1 MPSLYTREK
10 NPTSGAWHFKRVK
23 EGRGVKTGDLRG
35 TFYARPFVKGRQRWQ
50 RLSAETFA
58 DAKREASELPDKL
71 QAQALGVTVEEARSN
86 RILIKTAVET
96 YLEQK
101 AKKARRTLLQY
112 KNTLEQFIEALKGKA
127 RFLDE
132 IDEDV
137 LRHYKSFLENL
148 GYAGKTID
156 TRLNIVFFLLKKNG
170 VTARIPRDE
179 MPTVEEDQAKPYSDD
194 GLKKLFA
201 EMERSGAVE
210 TVKGKDYSGPGFG
223 LMIRYKFFLGTACR
237 DREVTY
243 AAWSDIDFNKKE
255 YHIRRKED
263 VGFTP
268 KNHESRTVPLP
279 DSLVELLMKRR
290 ERAPDRRWIFVNEN
304 GNPENHFLRKLKA
317 VAKRAGLNCGNCRTT
332 ITEGRY
338 QKQQV
343 EVTCETHPVCEHF
356 ILHRFRKTCATRWM
370 NNNVPVRTIQHWL
383 GHKSLETTMIYL
395 GVQDSQELR
404 NQVNDAY
411 GD

>member
-10 NPTSGAWHFKRVK
+10 DPAKGTWHFRRVK

-35 TFYARPFVKGRQRWQ
+35 TFYARPFINGRQRWQ
-50 RLSAETFA
+50 RLNAETFT
-58 DAKREASELPDKL
+58 DAKREAADLPDKL
-71 QAQALGVTVEEARSN
+71 KARALGVTVEEAKSN
-86 RILIKTAVET
+86 RVLIKTAVDT
-96 YLEQK
+96 YLQQN
-101 AKKARRTLLQY
+101 ATKARKTVLQY

-132 IDEDV
+132 IDEGV
-137 LRHYKSFLENL
+137 LRHYKRFLENL

-170 VTARIPRDE
+170 VRARIPRDE
-179 MPTVEEDQAKPYSDD
+179 MPAVEEEAAVPYSDD
-194 GLKKLFA
+194 ELKNLFA
-201 EMERSGAVE
+201 EMAAKGGVE
-210 TVKGKDYSGPGFG
+210 KVKGKEYTGAGFG
-223 LMIRYKFFLGTACR
+223 QEIRYRFFLGTACR
-237 DREVTY
+237 DKEVTY
-243 AAWSDIDFNKKE
+243 AAWADIDFNNRK
-255 YHIRRKED
+255 YHVRRKED
-263 VGFTP
+263 VGFAP
-268 KNHESRTVPLP
+268 KSHESRTIPLP
-279 DSLVELLMKRR
+279 GALVELLRKRR
-290 ERAPDRRWIFVNEN
+290 EEAPDKRWIFVTEK

-317 VAKRAGLNCGNCRTT
+317 VAKRAGLNCGNCKTA

-338 QKQQV
+338 DKRQV

-356 ILHRFRKTCATRWM
+356 ILRRFRKTCATRWM

-395 GVQDSQELR
+395 GVQDSQQLQT
-404 NQVNDAY
+404 QVDEAY